1 MAFGY
6 PLTRQGSKGV
16 YVCILQD
23 GLTTLG
29 YDTGGL
35 DGVFGTKTKRA
46 VLEFQRRN
54 NLIQD
59 GIVGTNTWNSLQNQV
74 VGKGATATTV
84 LPK

>member
-1 MAFGY
+1 MNIY
-6 PLTRQGSKGV
+6 NSVPTHV
-16 YVCILQD
+16 VILQD